1 MAESNSIN
9 RNIKALCSKVQFGFN
24 CSAAAS
30 FSTL

>member
-9 RNIKALCSKVQFGFN
+9 RNIKALRSNGQFGFN
-24 CSAAAS
+24 YSAAAS